1 MISLPLAGIDKE
13 VYVGVLCMLEEE
25 ASVVGGQE
33 EIVKL
38 KRRRLS
44 NLRHNFVQQQIYKT
58 LPQNKV
64 QFTLV
69 FITVI
74 YIMLG

>member
-1 MISLPLAGIDKE
+1 MCKTFSLTANDRE
-13 VYVGVLCMLEEE
+13 VDVVVCMLEEE
-25 ASVVGGQE
+25 APVVGGQE

-58 LPQNKV
+58 LPQSR
-64 QFTLV
+64 
-69 FITVI
+69 
-74 YIMLG
+74 M

>member
-1 MISLPLAGIDKE
+1 
-13 VYVGVLCMLEEE
+13 MLEEE
-25 ASVVGGQE
+25 APIVGGQE

-58 LPQNKV
+58 LHKAECNLHW
-64 QFTLV
+64 FLCR
-69 FITVI
+69 
-74 YIMLG
+74 